1 MATTRTNSKLYV
13 AVAVFFAELNGS
25 SEETLFQ
32 ETFHLVHGKDE
43 TSARR
48 EAELVFR
55 DLVHSYSNQ
64 QGQTVS
70 WRLLEIVDV
79 AAIGETELRHGS
91 ELYTRH
97 FRDFNAYKKFEPALE
112 GSL

>member
-1 MATTRTNSKLYV
+1 MSANEELYV
-13 AVAVFFAELNGS
+13 AVAVFSADVSGT

-32 ETFHLVHGKDE
+32 ETFHLVRAKDE

-48 EAELVFR
+48 EAEVVFR
-55 DLVHSYSNQ
+55 DLVQSYLNG
-64 QGQTVS
+64 QGETVS
-70 WRLLEIVDV
+70 WKLVEIVDV
-79 AAIGETELRHGS
+79 ALVGETELQHGS

-97 FRDFNAYKKFEPALE
+97 FRDFDAYKKFEPALD